1 MSRGL
6 YTVASSMLTQQRKID
21 VHSNNLANI
30 NTAGYKKE
38 QLITSNFGNLLI
50 SKVNQDGI
58 YETNEPLGN
67 VSLINTVVDNNTIH
81 SQGAL
86 DKTGGKLD
94 FAILG
99 SGFFGVSDENG
110 NTMYTRN
117 GNFDVD
123 EEGYLIFQDKGKVQG
138 EYGDIYIGT
147 DKFTF
152 KEDGSIYVENELIDK
167 MAVFDFENYDN
178 LEKVSEGLY
187 GSNEQSDIVEYP
199 NISRGTIERSN
210 VNSTEEMV
218 EILSSQ
224 RALQTGSQVIKMYD
238 KVMEMAANRIGNIN

>member
-6 YTVASSMLTQQRKID
+6 YTIASDMLTQQRKID

-38 QLITSNFGNLLI
+38 QVITSNFGNLLI
-50 SKVNQDGI
+50 SKVNQNGI
-58 YETNEPLGN
+58 YETDEVLGN
-67 VSLINTVVDNNTIH
+67 VSLIKTIVDNNTIH
-81 SQGAL
+81 SQGSL
-86 DKTGGKLD
+86 DNTGGKLD

-99 SGFFGVSDENG
+99 SGFFGVSDGDG

-117 GNFDVD
+117 GNFDID

-138 EYGDIYIGT
+138 DYGDIYIGT

-152 KEDGSIYVENELIDK
+152 KEDGSIYVDNELIDK
-167 MAVFDFENYDN
+167 MAVFDFENYNN

-199 NISRGTIERSN
+199 KIMRGTIERSN

-224 RALQTGSQVIKMYD
+224 RALQSGSQVIKMYD